1 MDFFQSMCDSLSKIA
16 GKELLNY
23 LNLWILCNSLFIVF
37 SVLSY
42 SIFLW
47 FRHGCLHRRP
57 RERSERK
64 RVTSTETYG
73 LIGRGMN
80 AQVSFYQA
88 VSPGP
93 TRSLSLN

>member
-47 FRHGCLHRRP
+47 FRHSYLLAH
-57 RERSERK
+57 
-64 RVTSTETYG
+64 TYV
-73 LIGRGMN
+73 L
-80 AQVSFYQA
+80 AYVCEYL
-88 VSPGP
+88 
-93 TRSLSLN
+93 SLSLFVCPVSLLQRKEEKD